1 MKIST
6 IQNKTFISSKILRKA
21 FAAAFWLA
29 LWQVLYM
36 IVNQEIQL
44 VSPGCVLQR
53 LFLLA
58 GESTFWI
65 TAFSSMLRILTGFVA
80 AVLGGTILAVLTSSV
95 KLLYDL
101 FHPIISIVKATPVAS
116 FIILAFVWIK
126 TDNVPIFTAFLMV
139 VPVVWGN
146 VENGIKKVD
155 PKLLQMAECFH
166 FGWLKTVKRVYMPS
180 IMPYFTAA
188 CTTGMG
194 LAWKAGIAAEVLASA
209 NIKPSSIGGEIYNA
223 KIYIETADL
232 FAWTVVVILMSVLLE
247 WLMIKIMKIVGKKY
261 NVSTN

>member
-6 IQNKTFISSKILRKA
+6 IQNSTFSSSQILRKA

-36 IVNQEIQL
+36 IVNQEILL

-65 TAFSSMLRILTGFVA
+65 TALSSMLRIVIGFVA
-80 AVLGGTILAVLTSSV
+80 AVIVGTVLAVLTSSV
-95 KLLYDL
+95 KLFYDL

-116 FIILAFVWIK
+116 FIILALVWIK

-146 VENGIKKVD
+146 VENGIGKVD
-155 PKLLQMAECFH
+155 PKLLQMAQCFH
-166 FGWLKTVKRVYMPS
+166 FGWVKTVKRVYVPS

-194 LAWKAGIAAEVLASA
+194 LAWKAGIAAEVLANA
-209 NIKPSSIGGEIYNA
+209 KPSIGGEIYNA

-232 FAWTVVVILMSVLLE
+232 FAWTVVVIIMSVILE
-247 WLMIKIMKIVGKKY
+247 WLMIKIMKTAGKKY
-261 NVSTN
+261 NVAMN